1 MNDTKRLLDS
11 INTDLLELMDRLEEV
26 AEDDQQVCT
35 ELNEIIDLLAD
46 ASEKLDE
53 LCETDEE

>member
-1 MNDTKRLLDS
+1 MNDTKKLLDS

-53 LCETDEE
+53 LCETGEE